1 MFIKIA
7 LLMSGLWLVTACT
20 VTPAYVEVS
29 RPVVVVPAVTY
40 ESPPPA
46 GHCPPGHAKKGW
58 C

>member
-20 VTPAYVEVS
+20 VTPAYVEVR